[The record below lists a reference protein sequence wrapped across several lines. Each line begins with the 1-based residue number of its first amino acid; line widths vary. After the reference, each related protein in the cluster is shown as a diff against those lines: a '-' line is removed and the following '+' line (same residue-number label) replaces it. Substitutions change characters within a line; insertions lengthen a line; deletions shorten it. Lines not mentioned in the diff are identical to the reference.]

1 MYEEDRDNRKDYSE
15 AGYQNRDDEHM
26 EYRNNTVQGAERQ
39 EVRGSQN
46 SVQENSQESSASAW
60 QSAAQDNS
68 QNGSAGAWQS
78 AAQGSSQSSSTG
90 AWQSAPQGSSQSGS
104 AGAWQSAPQDSSQSG
119 NANAWQSAPQGSSQ
133 SGSAD
138 AWQSAPQSSGQ
149 ASGQNQDFAWGAQHA
164 AQESTQQA
172 DAQAQTHH
180 TTGGWAPRR
189 PEFHHNAHQKPE
201 HAKRSG
207 HGMAKK
213 VAAVTAA
220 AVLFGTVAGG
230 TMFAVDTMGEYLK
243 GQYTTIGQTETQA
256 QVKVAESD
264 SGDGSTTAGAP
275 VTSAIQTDVSSIV
288 EKAMPSVVAIN
299 NTMVMQQQTWFGPS
313 QTVEVPSSGSGI
325 IVGQNDEELL
335 IVTNNHVVEDSKELT
350 VTFID
355 NQQVAAAIKG
365 TDSETDLAV
374 IAIPLKDIPS
384 DTMSQIKVATLGD
397 SDALKVGQGV
407 VAIGNALGY
416 GQSVTV
422 GYVSA
427 LNREVKAEDQTT
439 RTLLQTDA
447 AINPGNS
454 GGALLNMKGEVI
466 GINAAKYSSTEVE
479 GMGYAIPIS
488 QAQDII
494 NELMN
499 KKTRVAVDEAQ
510 QGYLGIQGQNI
521 DETAA
526 SMYGMPRGIYV
537 YKIVE
542 GSAASKSDLHE
553 KDIITKFDGQTVRTM
568 ADLKDMLTYYK
579 GGDTVNLTVQ
589 SLENGQYTE
598 RTVQITLGTKPV
610 GETN

>member
-1 MYEEDRDNRKDYSE
+1 MMYDEDRNNHSE
-15 AGYQNRDDEHM
+15 AGYNDRSDEHI
-26 EYRNNTVQGAERQ
+26 EARNTESQ
-39 EVRGSQN
+39 EVRSQQ
-46 SVQENSQESSASAW
+46 SFHQESSQESMQNRNGAW
-60 QSAAQDNS
+60 QSSQGSS
-68 QNGSAGAWQS
+68 QNANGTWQSGAQESGQGTSGAWQS
-78 AAQGSSQSSSTG
+78 AQGNNQSVNG
-90 AWQSAPQGSSQSGS
+90 AWQSAQGNSQSADGT
-104 AGAWQSAPQDSSQSG
+104 WQ
-119 NANAWQSAPQGSSQ
+119 
-133 SGSAD
+133 
-138 AWQSAPQSSGQ
+138 Q
-149 ASGQNQDFAWGAQHA
+149 ASGQTAGQQVSGS
-164 AQESTQQA
+164 AQENSQRM
-172 DAQAQTHH
+172 
-180 TTGGWAPRR
+180 TGGWAPRK
-189 PEFHHNAHQKPE
+189 PEFHHASHQRPE
-201 HAKRSG
+201 HEKRNG
-207 HGMAKK
+207 HSLAGKIAG
-213 VAAVTAA
+213 VTAA

-230 TMFAVDTMGEYLK
+230 TMFAVNTTGEYLK
-243 GQYTTIGQTETQA
+243 GHYTTIGQTETQA
-256 QVKVAESD
+256 QVKVAQSD
-264 SGDGSTTAGAP
+264 DDGSSTTAGAP

-299 NTMVMQQQTWFGPS
+299 NTMLMQQQTWFGPS

-355 NQQVAAAIKG
+355 NQQVSAAIKG

-374 IAIPLKDIPS
+374 IAIPLKDIPA
-384 DTMSQIKVATLGD
+384 DTMRQIKVATLGD

-407 VAIGNALGY
+407 IAIGNALGY

-427 LNREVKAEDQTT
+427 LNREVKAEDQTS
-439 RTLLQTDA
+439 RKLLQTDA

-499 KKTRVAVDEAQ
+499 KKTRVAVDEAE

-542 GSAASKSDLHE
+542 DSAASQSDLRE

-589 SLENGQYTE
+589 SLENGQYVE
-598 RTVQITLGTKPV
+598 RTVEITLGNKPAS
-610 GETN
+610 ETN